1 MAKAPSAYTKRD
13 RVEQNDPPEIFF
25 FFGILGPQILWEGR
39 KQKTAFWL
47 FQVFLAQL
55 PKNSHFFFFNRK
67 ERKIKKVEAKT
78 QRIDLRT
85 TEKFSQAVEQSSN
98 HETDH
103 MRLAGFQNCYRLV
116 TPVCLLLHSF

>member
-1 MAKAPSAYTKRD
+1 M
-13 RVEQNDPPEIFF
+13 
-25 FFGILGPQILWEGR
+25 GR
-39 KQKTAFWL
+39 KKTENSFWL

-55 PKNSHFFFFNRK
+55 PKNSPPFFFNRK

-103 MRLAGFQNCYRLV
+103 MRLAGFQNCCGLV
-116 TPVCLLLHSF
+116 TPVCLLLRPF

>member
-1 MAKAPSAYTKRD
+1 MTPLKF
-13 RVEQNDPPEIFF
+13 FF

-78 QRIDLRT
+78 QRIDLKT

-116 TPVCLLLHSF
+116 TPVCLRLHSF

>member
-1 MAKAPSAYTKRD
+1 MGRKKTENSFLAISG
-13 RVEQNDPPEIFF
+13 
-25 FFGILGPQILWEGR
+25 FFGSVAK
-39 KQKTAFWL
+39 KQPL
-47 FQVFLAQL
+47 F
-55 PKNSHFFFFNRK
+55 FFFFNRK

-78 QRIDLRT
+78 QRIDLKT

-116 TPVCLLLHSF
+116 TPVCLRLHSF

>member
-1 MAKAPSAYTKRD
+1 MTPL
-13 RVEQNDPPEIFF
+13 QFF
-25 FFGILGPQILWEGR
+25 FFFLELQAPNSMGR
-39 KQKTAFWL
+39 KKTENS
-47 FQVFLAQL
+47 FLAV
-55 PKNSHFFFFNRK
+55 SGFFGSVAKKQPLFFNRK

-103 MRLAGFQNCYRLV
+103 MRLAGFQNCCGLV
-116 TPVCLLLHSF
+116 TPVCLLLHPF